1 MLMEISKMWEIMP
14 IYLFFALCL
23 CISFWIPN
31 IRKKGNEFIF
41 SKIPKNLNLILTVH
55 AANSVSV
62 HVYYVSQCNV
72 GSY

>member
-1 MLMEISKMWEIMP
+1 MGNNAN
-14 IYLFFALCL
+14 LFIFCSLSL
-23 CISFWIPN
+23 HILLDPN

-41 SKIPKNLNLILTVH
+41 SKIPKNFNLILTVH